1 MTAPKSRG
9 VEIYQYFAISAPAEA
24 VAEILFLG
32 EASMR
37 VLVTGGAGY
46 IGSHTAK
53 VLARAGFEPI
63 VLDNLSTGH
72 RRAVKW
78 GPLVEGDLGDSALI
92 REVIKSH
99 RIQAVVH
106 FAGFAYVGE
115 SMHRP
120 RQYFRN
126 NVTYTLRLLDAMTD
140 TWVKHIVFS
149 SSCATYGIPT
159 SVPIREEHVQTP
171 INPYG
176 ESKRMVERIL
186 AWYGEAYG
194 LRWTALRYFNA
205 AGADPDGELGEDH
218 SPETHLIPLAIQA
231 ALGEKPDLEIYGTD
245 YPTPDRT
252 AVRDYTHVMDLAEA
266 HVAALRHMLKSH
278 ENAAINLGTGSGHSV
293 REVVAAVERVSGHR
307 VPVHETARRAGDP
320 PELVANPAK
329 ARELLGWQARH
340 SSLEN
345 IVQTAWNWHVSRKP
359 TLSRV
364 DPDRQNVSPPG
375 EARPHA
381 TAA

>member
-1 MTAPKSRG
+1 
-9 VEIYQYFAISAPAEA
+9 
-24 VAEILFLG
+24 
-32 EASMR
+32 MR

-72 RRAVKW
+72 RWAVKW

-92 REVIKSH
+92 RELIKSH

-115 SMHRP
+115 SMQRP

-140 TWVKHIVFS
+140 TRVKHIVFS
-149 SSCATYGIPT
+149 SSCATYGTPA
-159 SVPIREEHVQTP
+159 SVPICEEHIQTP

-205 AGADPDGELGEDH
+205 AGADPDGELGEHH
-218 SPETHLIPLAIQA
+218 SPETHLIPLAMQA
-231 ALGEKPDLEIYGTD
+231 ALGEKPALEIYGTD
-245 YPTPDRT
+245 YPTPDGT

-266 HVAALRHMLKSH
+266 HVAALRRMLKSQ

-293 REVVAAVERVSGHR
+293 RQVVAAVERVSGRR

-320 PELVANPAK
+320 PELVADPAK
-329 ARELLGWQARH
+329 ARELLGWRPRH

-345 IVQTAWNWHVSRKP
+345 IVQTAWNWHISRKT
-359 TLSRV
+359 TLGSV
-364 DPDRQNVSPPG
+364 DPARQSVSLPG
-375 EARPHA
+375 EVRPHA